1 MSSHSLL
8 RPLLN
13 SLEHARLNIY
23 KSAFACLML
32 KAHSHCRVNEW
43 KSCRQNTSSS
53 WWVPGHFTVTHR
65 LPTGSTSFS
74 GHERRRPPGRGSL
87 LGWGGSAERR
97 GPADAA
103 VSLWKE
109 AICAFRVGSGPK
121 GLNRGGLDCH
131 PRALHT
137 KTTSYMM
144 SCEHGVRQDARMK
157 ARSIEVSGFSFLIG
171 SFLNPSPKLSNH
183 RFSQYIQ

>member
-74 GHERRRPPGRGSL
+74 GHERRRPSV
-87 LGWGGSAERR
+87 GGAQRR
-97 GPADAA
+97 GGALLTLL
-103 VSLWKE
+103 SLWKE

-144 SCEHGVRQDARMK
+144 GCEHGVRQDARMK